1 MTKYSEDFKKEVR
14 EYYAKGKLIKK
25 YNHDKSF
32 TFVDVAKKF
41 NLTVEQVRTVLYN
54 KKSLN
59 STKYWSDK
67 EGIHKHS
74 NKHSKHRP
82 VASEWRKPRWSKSKD
97 DFKGKFVDDP
107 RAEEYDKYGSLYK

>member
-54 KKSLN
+54 KKFPN
-59 STKYWSDK
+59 PTKYWGNK
-67 EGIHKHS
+67 KGIH
-74 NKHSKHRP
+74 KHRP